1 MDVDLK
7 KWHRCHID
15 KEDFK
20 KLCEKSDREGF
31 KHMFI
36 FFGSLFL
43 FGYLAWMTWGSWW
56 SLIFFLIYGNIYSCS
71 DALWHETGHKTA
83 FRSKF
88 WNQFFYQISSFMN
101 NFEPVRWRW
110 SHYKHHGHT
119 AYAEPLDF
127 EIVIRKPTD
136 LIFFFSLFVPFGGV
150 LFFHKSLQMET
161 IKHAMGITTEVMEHC
176 IPEKERSKCRNSA
189 RIHVGI
195 WIIVIISSMLYQ
207 SWLPV
212 LYLILPK
219 FYGNT
224 LQVLFGLT
232 QHAGLYEDIKDHRYS
247 TRTVY
252 LNPVFSFLYWQMEY
266 HIEHHMF
273 PNVPSHNLPKLHQM
287 LQDQMPPAKKG
298 LWEAYRE
305 IVPAVIRQAK
315 NPDYKIPLSV
325 PQT

>member
-1 MDVDLK
+1 
-7 KWHRCHID
+7 
-15 KEDFK
+15 
-20 KLCEKSDREGF
+20 
-31 KHMFI
+31 
-36 FFGSLFL
+36 
-43 FGYLAWMTWGSWW
+43 
-56 SLIFFLIYGNIYSCS
+56 
-71 DALWHETGHKTA
+71 
-83 FRSKF
+83 
-88 WNQFFYQISSFMN
+88 MN

-189 RIHVGI
+189 FIHVGI
-195 WIIVIISSMLYQ
+195 WIIIIICSMLYQ
-207 SWLPV
+207 SWLPM

-247 TRTVY
+247 
-252 LNPVFSFLYWQMEY
+252 N
-266 HIEHHMF
+266 
-273 PNVPSHNLPKLHQM
+273 
-287 LQDQMPPAKKG
+287 
-298 LWEAYRE
+298 
-305 IVPAVIRQAK
+305 
-315 NPDYKIPLSV
+315 
-325 PQT
+325 

>member
-161 IKHAMGITTEVMEHC
+161 IKHAIGITTQVMEHC
-176 IPEKERSKCRNSA
+176 IPEKERSKCRNSS

-195 WIIVIISSMLYQ
+195 WIIVIVSSMLYQ
-207 SWLPV
+207 SWLPM
-212 LYLILPK
+212 LYLIFPK

-252 LNPVFSFLYWQMEY
+252 LNPVFSFLY
-266 HIEHHMF
+266 
-273 PNVPSHNLPKLHQM
+273 
-287 LQDQMPPAKKG
+287 
-298 LWEAYRE
+298 
-305 IVPAVIRQAK
+305 
-315 NPDYKIPLSV
+315 
-325 PQT
+325 